1 MKLFSLIFEGMEK
14 KIIYNDFNMKNW
26 WVYIIQCRNK
36 SLYTGITTDVERR
49 LDEHQ
54 NDNKKASKY
63 CARLRPLKLVY
74 KSSAYENK
82 SDASKEEY
90 RIKKL
95 CHKDKLKIIKNIY
108 ERSS

>member
-1 MKLFSLIFEGMEK
+1 M
-14 KIIYNDFNMKNW
+14 NTW
-26 WVYIIQCRNK
+26 WVYIIQCRNT

-49 LDEHQ
+49 FDEHQ
-54 NDNKKASKY
+54 NNNRKASKY

-74 KSSAYENK
+74 RSSAYENK

-95 CHKDKLKIIKNIY
+95 SRKDKLYLIETNL
-108 ERSS
+108 

>member
-1 MKLFSLIFEGMEK
+1 M
-14 KIIYNDFNMKNW
+14 NNW
-26 WVYIIQCRNK
+26 WVYIIQCRND

-49 LDEHQ
+49 FDEHQ
-54 NDNKKASKY
+54 NNNRRASKY

-90 RIKKL
+90 RIKQL
-95 CHKDKLKIIKNIY
+95 SRKDKLNLIETN
-108 ERSS
+108 

>member
-1 MKLFSLIFEGMEK
+1 
-14 KIIYNDFNMKNW
+14 MKNW

-49 LDEHQ
+49 LNEHQ

-74 KSSAYENK
+74 KSSAYESK

-90 RIKKL
+90 RIKQL

-108 ERSS
+108 ERNS

>member
-1 MKLFSLIFEGMEK
+1 M
-14 KIIYNDFNMKNW
+14 NTW
-26 WVYIIQCRNK
+26 WVYIIQCRNT

-49 LDEHQ
+49 FDEHQ
-54 NDNKKASKY
+54 NNNRKASKY

-95 CHKDKLKIIKNIY
+95 SRKDKLYLIETNL
-108 ERSS
+108 

>member
-1 MKLFSLIFEGMEK
+1 
-14 KIIYNDFNMKNW
+14 MKNW

-63 CARLRPLKLVY
+63 CARLRPLKLVIKVQRMKIKVMHPK
-74 KSSAYENK
+74 KSIVLNNYV
-82 SDASKEEY
+82 
-90 RIKKL
+90 IKINLKL
-95 CHKDKLKIIKNIY
+95 
-108 ERSS
+108 

>member
-1 MKLFSLIFEGMEK
+1 
-14 KIIYNDFNMKNW
+14 MKNW

-74 KSSAYENK
+74 KSSAYDNK

-90 RIKKL
+90 RICL
-95 CHKDKLKIIKNIY
+95 LYTSPSPRDPSIS
-108 ERSS
+108 RMPSSA